1 MSLAFGVAVH
11 STFHI
16 PHSTLYFKEETMPR
30 KALKPREKRGLPQP
44 DSKFGSVL
52 IARFVS
58 KLSSGGKKSLAEK
71 ILYDSFDMIKE
82 KTGEDPVAVFN
93 RSVEN
98 IRPLLEVRP
107 RRVGGA
113 TYQVPMEVPLIRSTT
128 LAINWL
134 IEIAKS
140 KTGKPMSEK
149 LAHEIIDGSKKEG
162 AAMKKREDTHK
173 MAEANKAF
181 AHYRW

>member
-1 MSLAFGVAVH
+1 
-11 STFHI
+11 
-16 PHSTLYFKEETMPR
+16 MPR
-30 KALKPREKRGLPQP
+30 KALKPREKRGLPTP
-44 DSKFGSVL
+44 DSKFGSVI
-52 IARFVS
+52 IARFIS
-58 KLSSGGKKSLAEK
+58 KLNFEGKKSTAES
-71 ILYDSFDMIKE
+71 IMYDAFDIIQE
-82 KTGEDPVAVFN
+82 RTGEEPVTVFN
-93 RSVEN
+93 RAIEN

-113 TYQVPMEVPLIRSTT
+113 TYQVPQEVPAVRSIT

-134 IEIAKS
+134 IVIARS

-149 LAHEIIDGSKKEG
+149 LAQEIIDGGKKEG